1 VTLPSPPLGE
11 PGVHAP
17 ARPRRWD
24 AVVTV
29 EAPYVEGD
37 EIEFSAL
44 PDGSLVLDA
53 REDRAVEPLADAV
66 EAELAPPYRAHCV
79 RRSEALWVVGAVATE
94 VLELREAVD
103 GDEIELVVRDGERDV
118 SVDGERIF
126 GSVPTL
132 ELHAA
137 GRHDSYVARAE
148 RLDGDLWEVE
158 VLAL

>member
-1 VTLPSPPLGE
+1 VKLPSGAFGL

-29 EAPYVEGD
+29 EAPDVEGP
-37 EIEFSAL
+37 EVEFCAL
-44 PDGSLVLDA
+44 PDGSLVLDHGD
-53 REDRAVEPLADAV
+53 DRPVEALADAV
-66 EAELAPPYRAHCV
+66 EAELAPPYRAHAV
-79 RRSEALWVVGAVATE
+79 RRAGPLWAVAAVGIE
-94 VLELREAVD
+94 ILELREPVD
-103 GDEIELVVRDGERDV
+103 GDAIELVVRDDERVV
-118 SVDGERIF
+118 SVDGERVF

-132 ELHAA
+132 ERHAES
-137 GRHDSYVARAE
+137 RHRSYVARAE

>member
-1 VTLPSPPLGE
+1 MTIPSRGFGL

-29 EAPYVEGD
+29 EAPELEGD
-37 EIEFSAL
+37 AVHFSSL
-44 PDGSLVLDA
+44 PDGSLVLDVDD
-53 REDRAVEPLADAV
+53 ERALEPLAEAV
-66 EAELAPPYRAHCV
+66 EVVLAPPYRAEGV
-79 RRSEALWVVGAVATE
+79 RRSGALWVVGAVATE

-103 GDEIELVVRDGERDV
+103 GDEVELVVRDGERHV
-118 SVDGERIF
+118 SIDGERIF
-126 GSVPTL
+126 GSIPTL
-132 ELHAA
+132 ERHAE
-137 GRHDSYVARAE
+137 GRHEAYVARAE

>member
-1 VTLPSPPLGE
+1 MTLPSGGFGL

-29 EAPYVEGD
+29 EAPDIEGD
-37 EIEFSAL
+37 TIQFSSL
-44 PDGSLVLDA
+44 PDGSLVLGADD
-53 REDRAVEPLADAV
+53 ERAIEPLADAV
-66 EAELAPPYRAHCV
+66 EIELAPPYRAEAV
-79 RRSEALWVVGAVATE
+79 RRSEAVWVVGAVAIE
-94 VLELREAVD
+94 VLELREAIE
-103 GDEIELVVRDGERDV
+103 GDEVEVVVREGERHV
-118 SVDGERIF
+118 SVDGERAF
-126 GSVPTL
+126 GSIPSL
-132 ELHAA
+132 ERHAA

>member
-1 VTLPSPPLGE
+1 
-11 PGVHAP
+11 VHVP

-29 EAPYVEGD
+29 DAPEVRGD
-37 EIEFSAL
+37 EIVFSAL
-44 PDGSLVLDA
+44 PDGSLVVDTDDDDA
-53 REDRAVEPLADAV
+53 VDALAAAV
-66 EAELAPPYRAHCV
+66 EAELAPPYRAYGV

-94 VLELREAVD
+94 VLELREAIE
-103 GDEIELVVRDGERDV
+103 GDEIELVVRDGERNI

-132 ELHAA
+132 EVHAEA
-137 GRHDSYVARAE
+137 RHASYVARAE

-158 VLAL
+158 VLPL